1 MKRSSKL
8 LTSMTAGA
16 LLITSLT
23 AATAFAETKDVPV
36 RKTFENMQGKLTWNE
51 KDRSVQIVVGSVQAV
66 LKLDSDEATLQGKL
80 FKLNKKP
87 YLADSLMQ
95 ISPETFQSIQQV
107 AIAEQNKT
115 GYEVASTFKMPGG
128 KAEIA
133 SSTPDGKRL
142 VVTEDDLGSISILN
156 IEDVTKV
163 SVLKQVS
170 FKSLSDK
177 ATVTSVAVTPDGK
190 YALAAIRTGDDVTN
204 ANKGIVAA
212 VDLNTYSIVKSYEVG
227 IGPDS
232 IVISKDGKYAVIAI
246 EDEEID
252 VAKDEIDYKNA
263 KRPGSIAIISFAGGD
278 VAKGELTDLKIDLS
292 NVKGAIYP
300 HDPQPEYVA
309 ISPDS
314 STAAITLQEN
324 NAIAIV
330 DLNKKAITKIFS
342 LGVTKHK
349 ADLKTDDKVSIT
361 EELTA
366 RPEPDG
372 IAFTADGKYLFT
384 ANEGDLGKDEFK
396 DGVRSGGRNVM
407 GWDLDGNVIYDSMEL
422 IDQSAALVGLYP
434 ESRSGNRGSEV
445 ENLTIAEVNGKQ
457 IMAVAAERA
466 SVILF
471 FEVTDPKKPNY
482 LGLLPSGTSPE
493 GIHKV
498 GGRNLFVSA
507 DEVAGT
513 ITFYQGK

>member
-8 LTSMTAGA
+8 LTSITAGA
-16 LLITSLT
+16 ILLSSL
-23 AATAFAETKDVPV
+23 AAASAFAETKDLPL
-36 RKTFENMQGKLTWNE
+36 RKTIEDMEGKITWND
-51 KDRSVQIVVGSVQAV
+51 KDRSILIDIGSVQAL
-66 LKLDSDEATLQGKL
+66 LKLDSEDATIQGKSV
-80 FKLNKKP
+80 KLNKKP
-87 YLADSLMQ
+87 YLVDQLTQ
-95 ISPETFQSIQQV
+95 ISPETFQAIQQLV
-107 AIAEQNKT
+107 IAVQNKT
-115 GYEVASTFKMPGG
+115 GYEVAATFKMPNG

-142 VVTEDDLGSISILN
+142 VVTEDDLGSISVLN

-190 YALAAIRTGDDVTN
+190 YALAAVRTGDDVTH
-204 ANKGIVAA
+204 ANKGIVAV
-212 VDLNTYSIVKSYEVG
+212 VDLSTYAIAKSYEVG

-232 IVISKDGKYAVIAI
+232 IVISKNGSYAVIAI

-252 VAKDEIDYKNA
+252 LVKDEIDYKNA
-263 KRPGSIAIISFAGGD
+263 KRPGSIAIISFAGAD
-278 VAKGELTDLKIDLS
+278 ATKGEVTDLKVDLTT
-292 NVKGAIYP
+292 VKGAIYP
-300 HDPQPEYVA
+300 HDPQPEYIA

-330 DLNKKAITKIFS
+330 DLNKKVITKIFS

-349 ADLKTDDKVSIT
+349 ADLKTDDKVAFT
-361 EELTA
+361 EDLTA

-372 IAFTADGKYLFT
+372 IAFTADSKYLFT

-396 DGVRSGGRNVM
+396 DGVRSGGRNIM
-407 GWDLDGNVIYDSMEL
+407 GWDLDGNVVYDSLEL
-422 IDQSAALVGLYP
+422 IDHSAALTGLYP
-434 ESRSGNRGSEV
+434 DSRSGNRGSEV
-445 ENLTIAEVNGKQ
+445 ENLTIADVNGKQ
-457 IMAVAAERA
+457 IMAVAAERS

-471 FEVTDPKKPNY
+471 FEVTDPKKPSY

-498 GGRNLFVSA
+498 NGRNLFISA